1 MGLYDRVCEIPTKPH
16 EIAYEIVFHI
26 YIYTTTIAAS
36 LQNLILGKS
45 LLCYIP
51 IEMNKIYSISY
62 PHKKI

>member
-26 YIYTTTIAAS
+26 YTITIAAS

-51 IEMNKIYSISY
+51 IEMNKICSISY
-62 PHKKI
+62 PHKNI